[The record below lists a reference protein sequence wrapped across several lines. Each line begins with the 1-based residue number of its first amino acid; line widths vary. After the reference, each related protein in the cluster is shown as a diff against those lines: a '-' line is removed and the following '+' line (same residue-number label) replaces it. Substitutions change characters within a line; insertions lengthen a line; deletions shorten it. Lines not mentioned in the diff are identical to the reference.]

1 MKTQQNYRNEITGAG
16 MNRRS
21 MLKTLLGGA
30 GAGLMATQ
38 FTANAQSRLA
48 PAAKRPLPQRVSVA
62 PPQQLWQQKILP
74 ANESVLQQAAYGN
87 GYFIMMDGSNNV
99 MITDIQA
106 GPDVHSA
113 NAINESLGTITA
125 WRNGAFVAQGADGAM
140 VVLQNANTSLGLA
153 IQFYVPSPA
162 PKTALSAY
170 YSVGNDDYLLYV
182 GVDGSLYAVEPV
194 WNPAT
199 NNYDVNV
206 LWFISLGLGSVSDS
220 AALAL
225 DGANRAV
232 VVAGDSIALVDIS
245 PAAGNLVYSVTG
257 QGQAS
262 AVCLDG
268 NCAYVAGANG
278 LDAYNVATGATLW
291 PKGGFVAPGTLGTP
305 ISYGGVVYVGDAT
318 SLLHAVDAA
327 TGAAAG
333 AAVQFD
339 SAMHIGVPHISDGIF
354 YQCSAAGVINA
365 FDLSKGIEGGSSPM
379 TFPTGI
385 SGDALVGFESGICVA
400 FYVGPDD
407 GNGAGTYLGAINM
420 ADLVHG
426 YSSESELMADNYVA
440 STNSDGYQPDSAS
453 YRTIVQL
460 LDGNGNPRAN
470 VSIKVWASDDVSIS
484 DGVNTYSLNPPDIAW
499 LKTDAAGQLN
509 IVSTAS
515 DITAPALYFWGPF
528 MLNQEAIVVYPDH
541 EALTR
546 LSSIQA
552 GDLDQ
557 SVAKDYSGKPIVPDG
572 VDHVAVAN
580 TIQNTMGGGAAA
592 AMMATRLTNRR
603 RAEAD
608 LRVRSQSGKLGGGRA
623 STLQADN
630 TYLSFPDTTV
640 NMLYQQVAEVAD
652 RTIVN
657 GAAQSFMTTIDS
669 DGNVVFG
676 PAPAASMASVHGVGS
691 ALGGGWNEFKSW
703 LKHNVTDKIVS
714 IVCKVAD
721 EISHEIATLA
731 SGTFSFIV
739 DTVEKAVAVV
749 TSFVRTVVG
758 DIVRAAEWLSKLF
771 DWGGILSLQKS
782 IVNQVTTG
790 VQGLSTWIAAQGTD
804 FGAVGAFLD
813 SKINA
818 LSAAQAS
825 VLSKLGGSLKGNQV
839 NNNDPQTV
847 YGANGAKSRA
857 QSSSLSSKV
866 SNNIG
871 QATSTSST
879 GAVTADNPTL
889 ASALENLITQGGSL
903 LETVLDQLL
912 SSIKAFFDGFKL
924 LFSDP
929 ASFIETEVSVLVNL
943 FFDLAKDLLTAI
955 KLVVGFVLQTLS
967 AVMNDVLSLVNESIH
982 IPVISELWS
991 LISHG
996 EPLTLL
1002 NVFALVVA
1010 IPSHIIISAAN
1021 ITPPTSVAAKPA
1033 GALKMSADGAAWMAV
1048 AGAVADF
1055 FGGGIDGIC
1064 DLENVDAN
1072 SFAAKLDIAGSL
1084 VEMGLSLPSTI
1095 ATNNDPTYLYY
1106 AMGGFPILL
1115 ASLQAGTFNAAKE
1128 ATSVAGKFS
1137 NFFAPLGYSLYGVG
1151 MIVLSICL
1159 AVDNPTEWDGPG
1171 HIFLVSNLFNGLDY
1185 VPKGLLAN
1193 PAQSFPGGN
1202 QVLSGGA
1209 TDEIRIGVALTDWL
1223 FPTASG
1229 IANAVAAIN

>member
-38 FTANAQSRLA
+38 FTASAQSRLT
-48 PAAKRPLPQRVSVA
+48 PAAKKPVPQRVSVT
-62 PPQQLWQQKILP
+62 PPQQLWQQEIVQI
-74 ANESVLQQAAYGN
+74 NEKVLQQAAYGN
-87 GYFIMMDGSNNV
+87 GYFVMMDDDNNV
-99 MITDIQA
+99 LITDIQA
-106 GPDVHSA
+106 GSDQNSA
-113 NAINESLGTITA
+113 NHIGESLGTMTA
-125 WRNGAFVAQGADGAM
+125 WRDGAFVAQGANGAM
-140 VVLQNANTSLGLA
+140 VVCQNGSSTFGPLC
-153 IQFYVPSPA
+153 QFYSPSPA
-162 PKTALSAY
+162 PETALSEY
-170 YSVGNDDYLLYV
+170 YSVGNDDYLLYL
-182 GVDGSLYAVEPV
+182 GVDGVLYAVDPV
-194 WNPAT
+194 WNPAS
-199 NNYDVNV
+199 NNYDANV
-206 LWFISLGLGSVSDS
+206 LWYKDLKFGPPSS
-220 AALAL
+220 AASLAL
-225 DGANRAV
+225 DGANRV
-232 VVAGDSIALVDIS
+232 VVAAGENLALVEIS
-245 PAAGNLVYSVTG
+245 RTAGNLVYSVTG
-257 QGQAS
+257 QGVSS

-268 NCAYVAGANG
+268 NCAYVAGGNG
-278 LDAYNVATGATLW
+278 LDAYNIATGATLW
-291 PKGGFVAPGTLGTP
+291 PKGGFLAPGTLGTP
-305 ISYGGVVYVGDAT
+305 ISYGGVVYVGDST
-318 SLLHAVDAA
+318 NLLHAVDAA
-327 TGAAAG
+327 SGVSLGAAK
-333 AAVQFD
+333 FD
-339 SAMHIGVPHISDGIF
+339 SAMNTGIPHISDGIL
-354 YQCSAAGVINA
+354 YICSAAGVINA
-365 FDLSKGIEGGSSPM
+365 CDLSKGINDATSPA

-385 SGDALVGFESGICVA
+385 AGDALVGFESGICVA
-400 FYVGPDD
+400 FYLGPI
-407 GNGAGTYLGAINM
+407 GTGAGTYLGAINM

-426 YSSESELMADNYVA
+426 YSSESELMAENYVS

-453 YRTIVQL
+453 YRTIIQL
-460 LDGNGNPRAN
+460 LDGSGNPRAN

-515 DITAPALYFWGPF
+515 DITTPALYFWGPF

-541 EALTR
+541 EALAR
-546 LSSIQA
+546 LSNIQA

-557 SVAKDYSGKPIVPDG
+557 SVAKDYAGKPIVPDG

-592 AMMATRLTNRR
+592 AMMATRLKNRQ

-608 LRVRSQSGKLGGGRA
+608 LRVRSQSGKLGVGQA
-623 STLQADN
+623 SAIQADN

-640 NMLYQQVAEVAD
+640 NMLYQQVAGVTD
-652 RTIVN
+652 RTIVK
-657 GAAQSFMTTIDS
+657 GSAQSFTTTIDS
-669 DGNVVFG
+669 DGNVTFG
-676 PAPAASMASVHGVGS
+676 PPQTASVAAVNGVGS
-691 ALGGGWNEFKSW
+691 ALGGGWSEFKSW
-703 LKHNVTDKIVS
+703 LKQNVTDKIVS
-714 IVCKVAD
+714 IACKVAD
-721 EISHEIATLA
+721 EISHEITTLA
-731 SGTFSFIV
+731 SGTFSFVV

-749 TSFVRTVVG
+749 TGFIRTVVG

-771 DWGGILSLQKS
+771 DWGGIVKLQKS
-782 IVNQVTTG
+782 IVNQVNIG
-790 VQGLSTWIAAQGTD
+790 VQGLSAWIAAQGTD

-818 LSAAQAS
+818 LSVAQAS

-847 YGANGAKSRA
+847 YGVNGAKSRA

-889 ASALENLITQGGSL
+889 ASALSNLITQGGSL

-912 SSIKAFFDGFKL
+912 TSIKAFFDGFKL

-929 ASFIETEVSVLVNL
+929 AGFIETEVSVLVNL
-943 FFDLAKDLLTAI
+943 FFDLAKGLLTAI

-967 AVMNDVLSLVNESIH
+967 AVMNDILSLVNESIH
-982 IPVISELWS
+982 IPVISDLWS

-1021 ITPPTSVAAKPA
+1021 ITPPTSVSAKPA
-1033 GALKMSADGAAWMAV
+1033 GTLKMSADGAAWMAV
-1048 AGAVADF
+1048 AGATASF
-1055 FGGGIDGIC
+1055 FSGGIDGFC
-1064 DLENVDAN
+1064 DLENVSSN
-1072 SFAAKLDIAGSL
+1072 SFSAKLDIAGSL
-1084 VEMGLSLPSTI
+1084 VEMALSLPSTI

-1106 AMGGFPILL
+1106 AMGAFPILL
-1115 ASLQAGTFNAAKE
+1115 ASLQAGTVNAAKD

-1171 HIFLVSNLFNGLDY
+1171 HILLVSNLFNGLDY

-1202 QVLSGGA
+1202 KVLTGGA
-1209 TDEIRIGVALTDWL
+1209 TDEIRLGVALTDWI

-1229 IANAVAAIN
+1229 ISNAVYALG